1 MHKPS
6 LPLAGYCVPEAK
18 TKKNVTFF
26 LEPLF
31 NSEDLIIMDDWQL
44 LNEYSDRNSEEAFRA
59 LVDRYSGMVYH
70 VARRQVG
77 NPDLAEEVAQA
88 VFIAL
93 ARKARNIPRQATLY
107 GWLFCATRFA
117 VLNLLRDEAC
127 RRRYEKEAMDSTIA
141 SNDADSIWQQ
151 IEPHLNDALDRLSR
165 TDRELVM
172 VRFFGNKS
180 HKEVAETLG
189 ISEGTAKKRLSR
201 ALEKLRNVFARRGVA
216 VSSVALVAAFAT
228 FGAQAAPAGLTSSIT
243 AAAFAHGAAGATATM
258 TIAESILK
266 LMAWGKAKTA
276 LAVAAGILFAAAGTA
291 TVALHAFGSTSND
304 LLARLAKQTGKTIVC
319 DKHIVLPDNLDLS
332 GLPLEQALDKVAV
345 QASAYWTIDYAVY
358 GSDQAL
364 RSLLDLLPEGATL
377 ESGGWTNLSSMALEP
392 DPAVV
397 PYDPHGRLRMF
408 MRFPKDRPAHR
419 VPMIVVA
426 GPNADPQL
434 APPSPSPG
442 PERIQLTG
450 PPPKGP
456 ALNLL
461 VQAMNDGAADGVL
474 APERL
479 LAESRLLPMMNPETP
494 VPATPEAAAR
504 LAKAAHAHWT
514 TIYTL
519 RKSPIAGTGIK
530 LVHAGMESMYGPGN
544 LSPGPD
550 AMVSGLQSNR
560 FNLSPEDRAA
570 HQRAVEVWQKQNAQ
584 KP

>member
-1 MHKPS
+1 
-6 LPLAGYCVPEAK
+6 
-18 TKKNVTFF
+18 
-26 LEPLF
+26 
-31 NSEDLIIMDDWQL
+31 MDDWQL
-44 LNEYSDRNSEEAFRA
+44 LSEYADRNSEEAFRA
-59 LVDRYSGMVYH
+59 LVDRYAGMVYH
-70 VARRQVG
+70 AARRQVG

-107 GWLFCATRFA
+107 GWLFRATRFA

-180 HKEVAETLG
+180 HKEVAQTLG

-201 ALEKLRNVFARRGVA
+201 ALEKLRNIFARRGVA
-216 VSSVALVAAFAT
+216 VSSVALIAAFAT
-228 FGAQAAPAGLTSSIT
+228 FGSQAAPVGLVSSIT
-243 AAAFAHGAAGATATM
+243 TAALAHGAAGATATV

-266 LMAWGKAKTA
+266 LMAWAKAKTA

-291 TVALHAFGSTSND
+291 TVALRASGSTSND
-304 LLARLAKQTGKTIVC
+304 LLAKLVKQTGKIIVC
-319 DKHIVLPDNLDLS
+319 DKHIVLPDNLELS
-332 GLPLEQALDKVAV
+332 NQPLEQALDKIAV

-364 RSLLDLLPEGATL
+364 RSLLDLLREGAAL
-377 ESGGWTNLSSMALEP
+377 ESGGWTNLSSRALEP
-392 DPAVV
+392 DPAVI
-397 PYDPHGRLRMF
+397 PYDPHGYLRTF
-408 MRFPKDRPAHR
+408 IRFPKDHPAHL
-419 VPMIVVA
+419 VPMLVVP
-426 GPNADPQL
+426 GPDADPQL
-434 APPSPSPG
+434 VPPSLSAGPG
-442 PERIQLTG
+442 QVQLAG

-456 ALNLL
+456 AFNLIS
-461 VQAMNDGAADGVL
+461 QAMNSGVANGVL

-479 LAESRLLPMMNPETP
+479 LAESRLLPEMHPDTP
-494 VPATPEAAAR
+494 VPATAEAAAR

-519 RKSPIAGTGIK
+519 RKSPISGTGIK

-544 LSPGPD
+544 RPGSPD
-550 AMVSGLQSNR
+550 ALASELQSNR

-570 HQRAVEVWQKQNAQ
+570 HQRAVEAWQKQNAQ